1 MHNVQRSSSFVLIS
15 SQKTRSWSFGICLKM
30 ILFYTNNIKNNIAEL
45 PEEEAIHCL
54 KTLRKK
60 VGDEI
65 QFVDGQGNWYK
76 GKIIGTGKKTVSIG
90 IESVIEN
97 HNPRNHYLHIA
108 IAPTKNINRFEWFLE
123 KATEFGIDEITPL
136 LCYHSER
143 KKIRLD
149 RLEKVVKAAMK
160 QSLKAYLPKV
170 NELTS
175 FKDFLKTQNNL
186 ENTSESQKFIAHCQ
200 DGFSDEKLHLK
211 NVASA
216 KQVTILIG
224 PEGDFSSSEVELA
237 LGHDFQEI
245 SLGKERLRTE
255 TAGLA
260 ACHIVNLINS

>member
-1 MHNVQRSSSFVLIS
+1 
-15 SQKTRSWSFGICLKM
+15 M
-30 ILFYTNNIKNNIAEL
+30 ILFYTNNIKNNVAEL
-45 PEEEAIHCL
+45 PQEEAMHCL
-54 KTLRKK
+54 KALRKK

-90 IESVIEN
+90 IESIIEN
-97 HNPRNHYLHIA
+97 YNSRNHYLHIA
-108 IAPTKNINRFEWFLE
+108 IAPTKNINRLEWFLE
-123 KATEFGIDEITPL
+123 KSTEFGIDEITPL
-136 LCYHSER
+136 LCDHSER

-149 RLEKVVKAAMK
+149 RLEKVVIAAMK
-160 QSLKAYLPKV
+160 QSLKAYLPKI
-170 NELTS
+170 NDLTS

-186 ENTSESQKFIAHCQ
+186 ENTAESQKFIAHCQ

-211 NVASA
+211 NKALNKS
-216 KQVTILIG
+216 KITILIG
-224 PEGDFSSSEVELA
+224 PEGDFSSTEVELA
-237 LGHDFQEI
+237 LSQNFQEI

>member
-1 MHNVQRSSSFVLIS
+1 
-15 SQKTRSWSFGICLKM
+15 M

-45 PEEEAIHCL
+45 PQEEAMHCL

-60 VGDEI
+60 VGDNI

-76 GKIIGTGKKTVSIG
+76 GKIIGTGKKSVSIG
-90 IESVIEN
+90 IESVTEN
-97 HNPRNHYLHIA
+97 YNQRNHYLHIA

-136 LCYHSER
+136 LCFHSER
-143 KKIRLD
+143 KNIRLD
-149 RLEKVVKAAMK
+149 RLEKVVIAAMK
-160 QSLKAYLPKV
+160 QSLKAYKPKV

-186 ENTSESQKFIAHCQ
+186 DNSTENQKFIAHCQ
-200 DGFSDEKLHLK
+200 DGFSDDKLHLK
-211 NVASA
+211 NIASA
-216 KQVTILIG
+216 KNQTTILIG
-224 PEGDFSSSEVELA
+224 PEGDFSSDEVELA
-237 LGHDFQEI
+237 LSQNFQEI

-260 ACHIVNLINS
+260 ACHIVNLMNES